1 MVDCKLS
8 TDTDKRTECKALTM
22 RAYVEM
28 IRTGKCGN
36 DGCPFYKRRENN
48 GKQTRL

>member
-1 MVDCKLS
+1 MVSCKLS

-22 RAYVEM
+22 SAYVEM

-36 DGCPFYKRRENN
+36 EGCPFYKPRK
-48 GKQTRL
+48 GATK